1 MDEIELRLYK
11 IVVCSSHFKYIEY
24 RYGTNRDEVAVR
36 LREEFKRYED
46 KREHFEMY
54 VEEIK
59 YNRVKVNVNLNFRE

>member
-11 IVVCSSHFKYIEY
+11 IVVYSSQFKYIEC
-24 RYGTNRDEVAVR
+24 RYGTNEDEVVR
-36 LREEFKRYED
+36 SLREEYKRYED

-54 VEEIK
+54 AEEIK